1 MTDIGV
7 LVAQFDVPE
16 NKVLYV
22 EDDTTA
28 KGTPDDPRGVFVSFG
43 GIRGSGELTVFL
55 PDETAARLLV
65 TLLTDSPRIPKR
77 TMARIRGIVEEATKQ
92 DAEAYRARLDPGPLP
107 LEA

>member
-1 MTDIGV
+1 MRDIEV

-28 KGTPDDPRGVFVSFG
+28 QGTPDDPHGVFVSFG
-43 GIRGSGELTVFL
+43 GLRGSGELTVFL
-55 PDETAARLLV
+55 PDETAARLLIA
-65 TLLTDSPRIPKR
+65 LLTDSPRLPRR
-77 TMARIRGIVEEATKQ
+77 TMARLHGIVEEAMRQ

-107 LEA
+107 LET